1 MPVLNPYVILA
12 IVLAWVGSLGFVG
25 YRAYQ
30 AGSEHEVAVQA
41 KIEKATAE
49 ARDLALD
56 RAAEKVA
63 QIDVHNTT
71 IRAKTEVI
79 TREVPVYT
87 NCRHDPDGL
96 RNVNAALAG
105 PDEPADKSKLPEADA
120 AR

>member
-1 MPVLNPYVILA
+1 MLPNPYILLA
-12 IVLAWVGSLGFVG
+12 LVLAWVGSLGVVG
-25 YRAYQ
+25 YKSYH
-30 AGSEHEVAVQA
+30 AGAEHEIATQA

-56 RAAEKVA
+56 KAAEKVA
-63 QIDVHNTT
+63 QIDVRNTT

-87 NCRHDPDGL
+87 DCRHAPDGL

-105 PDEPADKSKLPEADA
+105 TDQPAGKSELPKADA

>member
-1 MPVLNPYVILA
+1 MLPNPWVVLAV
-12 IVLAWVGSLGFVG
+12 VLAWVGSLGIVG
-25 YRAYQ
+25 YKAYH
-30 AGSEHEVAVQA
+30 AGAEHEVATQA

-63 QIDVHNTT
+63 QIDVRNTT

-79 TREVPVYT
+79 TREVPVY
-87 NCRHDPDGL
+87 NDCRHDPDGV

-105 PDEPADKSKLPEADA
+105 TDEPAGKSELPKADA
-120 AR
+120 PR

>member
-1 MPVLNPYVILA
+1 MPFLNPYVLLA
-12 IVLAWVGSLGFVG
+12 IVVAWVGSLGAVG
-25 YRAYQ
+25 YKAYQ
-30 AGSEHEVAVQA
+30 AGAEHEVATQA
-41 KIEKATAE
+41 KIEKATVE

-63 QIDVHNTT
+63 QIDVRNTT

-79 TREVPVYT
+79 TREKLVYT

-96 RNVNAALAG
+96 RNINAALAG
-105 PDEPADKSKLPEADA
+105 TDEPVGQGELPKADP